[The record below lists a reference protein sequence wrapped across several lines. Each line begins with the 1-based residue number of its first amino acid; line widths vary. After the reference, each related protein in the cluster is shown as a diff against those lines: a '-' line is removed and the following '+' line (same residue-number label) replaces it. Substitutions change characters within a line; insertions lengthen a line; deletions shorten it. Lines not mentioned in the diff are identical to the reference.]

1 MASVPRFPDRMESI
15 PIPAPF
21 FGPLLEELQD
31 PAELRCALRVIGLA
45 QRVRSGPKL
54 VTLGQLRADRVLLRS
69 LRNDPEGSQRALER
83 ALVGLVEKGVLL
95 NFWVDGNGS
104 RKRAFM
110 LDTSQGRQVAG
121 WVAQGES
128 VKLGQSSPSSSQ
140 LDILDRSIF
149 QLYEETVGVITP
161 LLAEDLK
168 DAEATYPAEWVI
180 DAFRQAAVQ
189 NKRRWSYVAA
199 ILRRW
204 QEEGRTDGESE
215 RHPEKV
221 EFGTFLRERRRH

>member
-1 MASVPRFPDRMESI
+1 MASVPRFPDRLEYI
-15 PIPAPF
+15 PLPAPF
-21 FGPLLEELQD
+21 FGSLLEELQD

-45 QRVRSGPKL
+45 QRVRSGPKI
-54 VTLGQLRADRVLLRS
+54 VTLGQLRADRVLLRA
-69 LRNDPEGSQRALER
+69 LRGDSEGSHRALER
-83 ALVGLVEKGVLL
+83 ALEGLVSKGILL
-95 NFWVDGNGS
+95 NLGGNS
-104 RKRAFM
+104 TVARARAFM
-110 LDTSQGRQVAG
+110 LDTPHERRMAG

-128 VKLGQSSPSSSQ
+128 VKLGQALPPSSQ
-140 LDILDRSIF
+140 ADILDRSIF
-149 QLYEETVGVITP
+149 QLYEETIGVITP

-180 DAFRQAAVQ
+180 EAFRQAAVQ

-204 QEEGRTDGESE
+204 HEEGRTDGESE